1 MSIFVCRII
10 AAIAA
15 TAAVFASAFACP
27 APVMHFAPAENLE
40 QIDVGL
46 MDAAQHEIDLAAF
59 VLTDGESCK
68 RLGALRIEVFRCAFI
83 WRQKPRQNNLHEAFS
98 ISCRESKGK
107 NTP

>member
-83 WRQKPRQNNLHEAFS
+83 WRQK
-98 ISCRESKGK
+98 
-107 NTP
+107 T